1 MIDNS
6 TGGEEDFA
14 GEEEKVLTVAP
25 RSAKELHK
33 ELSGDLYRTSLGS
46 LYKYDNQASHGDFIS
61 SFLVSVEEWRYFLQK
76 YRRFPELS
84 EVSAGDIQCHPLK

>member
-6 TGGEEDFA
+6 TGEEDDFA

-33 ELSGDLYRTSLGS
+33 ETLWGAQGLAGDLHRNSLGS
-46 LYKYDNQASHGDFIS
+46 CTNMVTRLLMETSSHFFWFLWKNGDTF
-61 SFLVSVEEWRYFLQK
+61 F
-76 YRRFPELS
+76 
-84 EVSAGDIQCHPLK
+84 